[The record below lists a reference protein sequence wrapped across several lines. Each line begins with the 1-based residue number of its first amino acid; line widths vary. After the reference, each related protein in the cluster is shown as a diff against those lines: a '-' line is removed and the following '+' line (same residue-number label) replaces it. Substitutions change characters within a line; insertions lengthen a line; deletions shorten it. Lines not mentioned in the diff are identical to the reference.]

1 MSSHSWHQPKPGT
14 YVGTLEDGRTII
26 EQRAVSESF
35 RQGEV
40 LSTEFLPAGAK
51 LPAWAV
57 YKAPKAAKVVAPKKA
72 VAKKVVKKAVK
83 KQKAKPEAKRPPK
96 KARR

>member
-1 MSSHSWHQPKPGT
+1 MSHSWHQPKPGT

-40 LSTEFLPAGAK
+40 VSTEFLPAGAK

-57 YKAPKAAKVVAPKKA
+57 YNAPKAVKTVAPKKP
-72 VAKKVVKKAVK
+72 VAKKVVRKR
-83 KQKAKPEAKRPPK
+83 KAKPQAKRSPK